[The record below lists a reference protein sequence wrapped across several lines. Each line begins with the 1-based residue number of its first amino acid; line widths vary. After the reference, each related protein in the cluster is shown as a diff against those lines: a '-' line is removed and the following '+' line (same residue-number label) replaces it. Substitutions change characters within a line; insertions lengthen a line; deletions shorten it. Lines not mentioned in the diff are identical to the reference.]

1 MIAALRGTVTRW
13 DGPAATAWLEVAGG
27 VTYEVRVPLYAA
39 AWVASVL
46 DLPETTL
53 YTYYHVSE
61 RNPQP
66 LIVGFRHLEERD
78 FFRKFIEVPDVGPV
92 KAVRA
97 LTHPVAEIARWIEA
111 EDVKAIQ
118 QLPGIGARLS
128 QTIVAQLS
136 GKLAAEA
143 ALDGGASTAAV
154 LRAEAASGLQEDA
167 VDALVALQYAR
178 REAERIVRAAIAAR
192 PEASTLEALVRAA
205 LEEQGRS
212 QHARPHE
219 VGT

>member
-1 MIAALRGTVTRW
+1 MIAALRGTITRW
-13 DGPAATAWLEVAGG
+13 DETTAIAWLEVAGG

-78 FFRKFIEVPDVGPV
+78 FFRKFIEVPDVGPT

-111 EDVKAIQ
+111 GDVKAIQ

-136 GKLAAEA
+136 GKVTAEA
-143 ALDGGASTAAV
+143 TLAGDDIEAFAAAGIASE
-154 LRAEAASGLQEDA
+154 LRDDA
-167 VDALVALQYAR
+167 VEALIALQYAR
-178 REAERIVRAAIAAR
+178 REAERIVQAAMQER
-192 PEASTLEALVRAA
+192 PEALTLEGLVRAA
-205 LEEQGRS
+205 LEGQGRTPS
-212 QHARPHE
+212 PRERE
-219 VGT
+219 VEA

>member
-1 MIAALRGTVTRW
+1 MIAALRGTITRW
-13 DGPAATAWLEVAGG
+13 DEATAIAWLEIAGG

-39 AWVASVL
+39 AWVAAVL

-78 FFRKFIEVPDVGPV
+78 FFRKFIEVPDVGPT

-111 EDVKAIQ
+111 GDVKAIQ
-118 QLPGIGARLS
+118 QLPGIGVRLS
-128 QTIVAQLS
+128 QTIVAQLA
-136 GKLAAEA
+136 GKVTAEA
-143 ALDGGASTAAV
+143 ALDGESADAF
-154 LRAEAASGLQEDA
+154 AASEIASELRDDA
-167 VDALVALQYAR
+167 VAALVALQYPR
-178 REAERIVRAAIAAR
+178 REAERVVSATVLAR
-192 PEASTLEALVRAA
+192 PDADTLEALVRAV
-205 LEEQGRS
+205 LEDQGRG
-212 QHARPHE
+212 QQARRE
-219 VGT
+219 VGA

>member
-13 DGPAATAWLEVAGG
+13 DEATATAWLEVLGG

-39 AWVASVL
+39 AWVAAAL
-46 DLPETTL
+46 DVPETTL

-111 EDVKAIQ
+111 GDVKAIQ
-118 QLPGIGARLS
+118 QLPGIGVRLS

-136 GKLAAEA
+136 GKVTAEA
-143 ALDGGASTAAV
+143 ALDGDDIEAFVAAG
-154 LRAEAASGLQEDA
+154 AASDLRDDA
-167 VDALVALQYAR
+167 VEALMALQYAR
-178 REAERIVRAAIAAR
+178 REAERLVQATMAAR
-192 PEASTLEALVRAA
+192 PEADTIEALVRAA
-205 LEEQGRS
+205 LEQQGR
-212 QHARPHE
+212 RE
-219 VGT
+219 VLA